1 MNLPPPAHLDPAQ
14 PPQPAPAASPRHPP
28 APSRTPRSASRALS
42 LLAIAT
48 LSAFAAGC
56 HSNGDPVVGVQA
68 APGPLGSTILLP
80 TVQLS
85 PPQSPI
91 RQAAIDPGVTRQQ
104 TQQIMDDIASRRKTI
119 ATLSPADRERLR
131 VLLAAQKSDKLKG
144 LGRKFEER

>member
-1 MNLPPPAHLDPAQ
+1 MNFRPPIH
-14 PPQPAPAASPRHPP
+14 PAPAP
-28 APSRTPRSASRALS
+28 APTPRARSAAALTRPLAFIS
-42 LLAIAT
+42 LLA
-48 LSAFAAGC
+48 LSAFATGC
-56 HSNGDPVVGVQA
+56 HSNGEPVVGVQA

-104 TQQIMDDIASRRKTI
+104 TQQIMSDIASRRKTL

-131 VLLAAQKSDKLKG
+131 VLLAAQKSEKLQG

>member
-1 MNLPPPAHLDPAQ
+1 VNLPPPADLDPAQ
-14 PPQPAPAASPRHPP
+14 PPQPAPAASPPPP
-28 APSRTPRSASRALS
+28 APSRTPRSATRALA

-48 LSAFAAGC
+48 LSTLAAGC

-91 RQAAIDPGVTRQQ
+91 RQAAIDPAVTRQQ